1 MNSLQNSYKTTKTK
15 NSLTG
20 LRYLVNYHGIC
31 SVSYLDTR
39 INDNKSKLNLLIK
52 ITFILWNLAFLS
64 YSSYYCYT
72 EFMDIMEVLDVKH
85 FDSSKSKVIFV
96 VFISGSISYNI
107 QAFILNIIIMINGN
121 KILNLM
127 RNQALDYIDYRTEKK
142 IGFII
147 ALAQFLICFF
157 IELFISFIFYGFPI
171 RSYSFDL
178 KNFFKSTFI
187 YYLIFNS
194 QSIIISLIAYQSH
207 IVSKKFSTIS
217 KDFLHSKQNIH
228 QIVCKIN
235 GFINKLD
242 ELTSLSIL
250 IIISLNTTICI
261 SYLCMFAINPKKFSI
276 ISIASI
282 LESLT
287 LLISTC
293 LTCNIIPKNFK
304 KFCDKFEE
312 SICESTFTNQLDYLY
327 QYSLVTKINAIK
339 QDIGFTAFNL
349 FKVNTNTII
358 SCLALILSY
367 SVILIQTSYE

>member
-1 MNSLQNSYKTTKTK
+1 M
-15 NSLTG
+15 
-20 LRYLVNYHGIC
+20 
-31 SVSYLDTR
+31 
-39 INDNKSKLNLLIK
+39 IK
-52 ITFILWNLAFLS
+52 
-64 YSSYYCYT
+64 
-72 EFMDIMEVLDVKH
+72 
-85 FDSSKSKVIFV
+85 
-96 VFISGSISYNI
+96 
-107 QAFILNIIIMINGN
+107 GN

-127 RNQALDYIDYRTEKK
+127 RSQALDYIDYRIEKK

-157 IELFISFIFYGFPI
+157 IELFINFLFNGFSI
-171 RSYSFDL
+171 GSNSFDL
-178 KNFFKSTFI
+178 KNFFRSTFM
-187 YYLIFNS
+187 YFLIFNS

-207 IVSKKFSTIS
+207 IVSKKLSIVS

-235 GFINKLD
+235 GFLNKLD
-242 ELTSLSIL
+242 ELISLSVL

-293 LTCNIIPKNFK
+293 LTCDIIPKDFK
-304 KFCDKFEE
+304 KFCNKFEE
-312 SICESTFTNQLDYLY
+312 SLSESPFNNQLDYLY
-327 QYSLVTKINAIK
+327 QYSLLTKINAIK

-349 FKVNTNTII
+349 FKVSTNTII
-358 SCLALILSY
+358 SCLALIISY
-367 SVILIQTSYE
+367 SVILIQTSYEK

>member
-1 MNSLQNSYKTTKTK
+1 MSSLQNSESCSYKTK

-20 LRYLVNYHGIC
+20 LRYLVNYH
-31 SVSYLDTR
+31 R
-39 INDNKSKLNLLIK
+39 INLFIK

-72 EFMDIMEVLDVKH
+72 EFMNTMEVFDVKH
-85 FDSSKSKVIFV
+85 FDSSKSIVIFV
-96 VFISGSISYNI
+96 VFISGSIGYHI
-107 QAFILNIIIMINGN
+107 QAFILNIIIMIKGN

-127 RNQALDYIDYRTEKK
+127 RSQALDYIDYRIEKK

-157 IELFISFIFYGFPI
+157 IELFINFLFNGFSI
-171 RSYSFDL
+171 GSNSFDL
-178 KNFFKSTFI
+178 KNFFRSTFM
-187 YYLIFNS
+187 YFLIFNS

-207 IVSKKFSTIS
+207 IVSKKLSIVS

-235 GFINKLD
+235 GFLNKLD
-242 ELTSLSIL
+242 ELISLSVL

-293 LTCNIIPKNFK
+293 LTCDIIPKDFK
-304 KFCDKFEE
+304 KFCNKFEE
-312 SICESTFTNQLDYLY
+312 SLSESPFNNQLDYLY
-327 QYSLVTKINAIK
+327 QYSLLTKINAIK

-349 FKVNTNTII
+349 FKVSTNTII
-358 SCLALILSY
+358 SCLALIISY
-367 SVILIQTSYE
+367 SVILIQTSYEK